1 MRSLSPRRLGAA
13 TIALAVF
20 WSVVALYSVFP
31 TLPDGAVRLPYAKP
45 LNMAL
50 WLPQG
55 WGFFTR
61 DPREDRT
68 WIFVRV
74 NGAWKSAYLAP
85 HARLSNLLGLD
96 RASRGQGVEMGTFLK
111 WMNGKSWAR
120 CHSRPTE
127 CLESIPVRAQLDN
140 KYPHPT
146 LCGTIG
152 LVQQKPVPWGW
163 SRSPTPVVMPS
174 AVVKLEVRCSA

>member
-1 MRSLSPRRLGAA
+1 MRRLGPRELGAA
-13 TIALAVF
+13 TIGVAVF
-20 WSVVALYSVFP
+20 WLIVAIYSVYP
-31 TLPDGAVRLPYAKP
+31 ALPYSPLQLPYANL
-45 LNMAL
+45 LNTQL

-55 WGFFTR
+55 WAFFTR

-68 WIFVRV
+68 LIFVRT
-74 NGAWKSAYLAP
+74 NGAWQSAYLAP
-85 HARLSNLLGLD
+85 HARLANLLGLD

-111 WMNGKSWAR
+111 WMNGKSWSR
-120 CHSRPTE
+120 CHDRPVD
-127 CLESIPVRAQLDN
+127 CLDRIPVLAQLDN

-152 LVQQKPVPWGW
+152 LVQQKPVPWAW

-174 AVVKLEVRCSA
+174 IVVKLEVRCSA